1 MITTRDP
8 LLQIFVFCR
17 DGLAPQVLM
26 PPVLHRPSEHL
37 IDVNNLTGAPKH
49 SGSHDTGNVI
59 IILPFWGLLDRFLI
73 SLFQ

>member
-1 MITTRDP
+1 MSFSWFFMLEMVTSRKKFGGFSLTFMHCIDP
-8 LLQIFVFCR
+8 VCR
-17 DGLAPQVLM
+17 
-26 PPVLHRPSEHL
+26 
-37 IDVNNLTGAPKH
+37 DVNNLTGAPKH